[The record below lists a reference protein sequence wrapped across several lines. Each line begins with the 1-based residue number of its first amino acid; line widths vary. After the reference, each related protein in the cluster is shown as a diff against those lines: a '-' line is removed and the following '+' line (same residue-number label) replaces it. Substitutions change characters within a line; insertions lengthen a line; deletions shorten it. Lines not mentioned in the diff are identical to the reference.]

1 MIPLHF
7 EIAYLS
13 IGIPSLIFYVIVI
26 VSLLKKS
33 NKETFGLPFY
43 RIFAVICVVDC
54 INYVVNTI
62 IVTVFGKPMM
72 LSSVIAAVMSTFG
85 TCFQLTLNSTAM
97 ILLIRRRK
105 KTGASTSGNKVS
117 KVELN
122 LFFLS
127 VAMFLVGL
135 SSTFYNIGA
144 AAIIFMQSA
153 AIVPFVDHYLWVAD
167 LNNLSAPYLLF
178 MKWLLWVLA
187 LISAL
192 SVVAFL
198 VLTLYDIGWTYSYKN
213 HGVHPKK
220 GWEIA
225 LLVLSVGIS
234 LAGIVIH
241 LLIFLSLRLGSNWRR
256 GHFVIIV
263 FLVFQVYM
271 MARMIILLY
280 VGSRTIAER
289 KGTKADPFAVVL
301 IVFGTLFFINDVI
314 SFLFFVTHFRILKQ
328 EVHERECE
336 EAAQEDQR
344 SECTSEP
351 GGRSRKATETPFEDD
366 LTSYDVTTYSNDAVR
381 NASEIRWYYP
391 PPPETV
397 LPVTQAP
404 KNEPSE
410 AVISSAA
417 IPKSLTSC
425 PEGNPVATISSLE
438 EPE

>member
-1 MIPLHF
+1 MC
-7 EIAYLS
+7 ARS
-13 IGIPSLIFYVIVI
+13 YV
-26 VSLLKKS
+26 
-33 NKETFGLPFY
+33 
-43 RIFAVICVVDC
+43 A
-54 INYVVNTI
+54 
-62 IVTVFGKPMM
+62 
-72 LSSVIAAVMSTFG
+72 
-85 TCFQLTLNSTAM
+85 
-97 ILLIRRRK
+97 RR
-105 KTGASTSGNKVS
+105 
-117 KVELN
+117 
-122 LFFLS
+122 
-127 VAMFLVGL
+127 
-135 SSTFYNIGA
+135 
-144 AAIIFMQSA
+144 
-153 AIVPFVDHYLWVAD
+153 
-167 LNNLSAPYLLF
+167 
-178 MKWLLWVLA
+178 KWLLWVLA

-351 GGRSRKATETPFEDD
+351 GGRSRKATETPFEDTPVFACGLVIHI
-366 LTSYDVTTYSNDAVR
+366 LTFIAMWRGRKWHIRCYVAFLYYLLQAYIVT
-381 NASEIRWYYP
+381 
-391 PPPETV
+391 
-397 LPVTQAP
+397 
-404 KNEPSE
+404 
-410 AVISSAA
+410 
-417 IPKSLTSC
+417 
-425 PEGNPVATISSLE
+425 EGVH
-438 EPE
+438 